1 MDTEAARE
9 ALSRMM
15 LEMQNTMN
23 AIGDYSDTD
32 DTDDEN
38 TDNEPTKIPEAA
50 PSAPT
55 TAPVEASST
64 TTQPAE
70 KKKKKKRKS
79 KGSNKPN
86 LEDYEK
92 TDAVDGA
99 EDPYDMSKSV
109 AERVE
114 LAVTRFR
121 KNRKFNTMRGQ
132 IFSAYLDYGGIKT
145 GQKSFQGGGV
155 ATGGANDD
163 GEPDFEAM
171 NAGIDRVEEPNEGQ
185 TVDFENVATTFL
197 SEFFLKSSGWIEAQ
211 YYTDTPLVVAALM
224 KYLLVRNVLPE
235 HEDDIKRA
243 LAVAEQ
249 AKDELPRIKT
259 ISKHLPGR
267 FDKACSLIY
276 GGEFYGILDAAPTW
290 NNGGWGGVAKTTETF
305 GMDLPF
311 AVRLLNSLLAKGQ
324 ELSDI
329 TVRPRE
335 YMEMEV
341 VKVELPSGTSTP
353 VDSSISAG
361 GDLDE
366 IEAQVETMVH
376 QLFAADAQAADA
388 TKAGKEGAT
397 NEGQSWP
404 LPKLACVTFAGW
416 DHEQSREG
424 QLPVERRRK
433 IKAYFERPAAEVML
447 PGMRASGY
455 VYTMSNG
462 VSYLEQACFY
472 PTYYLEADRIE
483 VEDWNSD
490 DDSF

>member
-1 MDTEAARE
+1 
-9 ALSRMM
+9 M

-23 AIGDYSDTD
+23 AIGDYP
-32 DTDDEN
+32 DTDDED
-38 TDNEPTKIPEAA
+38 TDNEPSSVPKATASVA
-50 PSAPT
+50 PI
-55 TAPVEASST
+55 TAPVEATSSI

-70 KKKKKKRKS
+70 KKKKKKKRS
-79 KGSNKPN
+79 KGSNKTK

-92 TDAVDGA
+92 ADAFDAA
-99 EDPYDMSKSV
+99 EDPYDTSKSV

-121 KNRKFNTMRGQ
+121 KNRKFDTTRGQ
-132 IFSAYLDYGGIKT
+132 IFSVYLNYGGIKT

-163 GEPDFEAM
+163 GEPYFEAM
-171 NAGIDRVEEPNEGQ
+171 NAGIDLVEEPSEDQ
-185 TVDFENVATTFL
+185 IIDFENVATTFL

-224 KYLLVRNVLPE
+224 KYFLVRNVLPE

-276 GGEFYGILDAAPTW
+276 GGEFYGILDSAPDW
-290 NNGGWGGVAKTTETF
+290 DGRGWGGVAQTTEAF
-305 GMDLPF
+305 GMDMPF
-311 AVRLLNSLLAKGQ
+311 AKRLVKSKLAKGQ
-324 ELSDI
+324 ELDDI
-329 TVRPRE
+329 TVQPRE

-341 VKVELPSGTSTP
+341 VQVDLPSGTSTP
-353 VDSSISAG
+353 MDNSISAI
-361 GDLDE
+361 GDLGE
-366 IEAQVETMVH
+366 IEARMEAMVDR
-376 QLFAADAQAADA
+376 LFAAGVQAAVP
-388 TKAGKEGAT
+388 TKVGKGGVT
-397 NEGQSWP
+397 NTEGQSWP
-404 LPKLACVTFAGW
+404 LPEVACVTFAEW
-416 DHEQSREG
+416 DYEQSRED
-424 QLPVERRRK
+424 QLPVECRRK
-433 IKAYFERPAAEVML
+433 VKAYFEKAAAEVML
-447 PGMRASGY
+447 LGMRASAY

-462 VSYLEQACFY
+462 VSYLEQACVY

-483 VEDWNSD
+483 VDDWNSD
-490 DDSF
+490 DDRF